1 MFSKMKGNMLKI
13 TKEAYGTPFS
23 LHFFGSSFREKE
35 RGGGIY
41 KIIFTSFF
49 FFSLQNC
56 TRTVG
61 AFKLSGNVVTTKL
74 ELHKIVL

>member
-49 FFSLQNC
+49 FFFLCKTAPEQS
-56 TRTVG
+56 VP
-61 AFKLSGNVVTTKL
+61 LSCRVML
-74 ELHKIVL
+74 

>member
-49 FFSLQNC
+49 FFLCKTAPEQS
-56 TRTVG
+56 VP
-61 AFKLSGNVVTTKL
+61 LSCRVML
-74 ELHKIVL
+74 

>member
-35 RGGGIY
+35 RGGGEGEA
-41 KIIFTSFF
+41 KRKAGCLSTSTSSSELGGNN
-49 FFSLQNC
+49 SLPLIRIPFC
-56 TRTVG
+56 V
-61 AFKLSGNVVTTKL
+61 
-74 ELHKIVL
+74 

>member
-49 FFSLQNC
+49 FLYKTAPEQS
-56 TRTVG
+56 VP
-61 AFKLSGNVVTTKL
+61 LSCWVVL
-74 ELHKIVL
+74 